1 MVTQS
6 NPPSTAKIAGH
17 PLHPLLIPF
26 PISAFVGAFACD
38 VAYWFAEKA
47 IVAEVAVWL
56 LGIGLVAGAIAGLV
70 GAIDFLGS
78 ERVMKLPSAK
88 AHGLGNGLLLALEA
102 ANFGVHHADGQGIV
116 PTGLLLSVLSVCV
129 LMFTGWKGGDLV
141 FKSRVGVL

>member
-6 NPPSTAKIAGH
+6 NPPSTAKIGGH
-17 PLHPLLIPF
+17 PLHPLLVPF
-26 PISAFVGAFACD
+26 PIAAFVGAFACD
-38 VAYWFAEKA
+38 AAYWFVANA

-56 LGIGLVAGAIAGLV
+56 IGIGLVGGAIAGLAGV
-70 GAIDFLGS
+70 IDFLGS

-102 ANFGVHHADGQGIV
+102 ANFGVHHVDGQGIV

-129 LMFTGWKGGDLV
+129 LSFTGWKGGDMV